1 VESNQGD
8 WLMKFRRNAVRAF
21 GFAVIAASCASFGAS
36 SAVGQNALPNT
47 VVAGGGGTVS
57 AGQFRV
63 HSTIGEP
70 AAGTVSSGNL
80 TLNSGFQATFVGQE
94 AGPDDG
100 HIFYDGFEG
109 ND

>member
-1 VESNQGD
+1 
-8 WLMKFRRNAVRAF
+8 MKSWRNAARPLGLA
-21 GFAVIAASCASFGAS
+21 ILAASCVSFAAS
-36 SAVGQNALPNT
+36 SAIGQSALPNT

-57 AGQFRV
+57 AGQFRL

-70 AAGTVSSGNL
+70 AAGTVSNGNL
-80 TLNSGFQATFVGQE
+80 TIKSGFQATFVGQE